1 MVAWEMPTFFNAGA
15 ALWLFF
21 GAFLFQRWDSSK
33 RGKPSLELLFSGT
46 VKVMQEEKGC
56 GRPQQRQVKREG
68 RKEPDE

>member
-1 MVAWEMPTFFNAGA
+1 MPAST
-15 ALWLFF
+15 LLSK
-21 GAFLFQRWDSSK
+21 WDSSK

-56 GRPQQRQVKREG
+56 GRPQQRQVKRGG

>member
-1 MVAWEMPTFFNAGA
+1 MEQNGTRLMPAST
-15 ALWLFF
+15 LLSK
-21 GAFLFQRWDSSK
+21 WDSSK

-56 GRPQQRQVKREG
+56 GRPQQRQEKREG

>member
-1 MVAWEMPTFFNAGA
+1 MDLPNKQLNKLIVLMFKSEI
-15 ALWLFF
+15 
-21 GAFLFQRWDSSK
+21 WDSSK
-33 RGKPSLELLFSGT
+33 RGKPSWELLFSGT